1 MVGVYVC
8 FSREKRVVHF
18 PLTRID
24 KQIDFVSLP
33 QWLQE
38 PDSDSDFTSL
48 VKGWPQTRVQP
59 PRGPNQRRTE
69 IRGASVQE
77 EQTLTNL
84 GDRQWFSPAVFLSA
98 PVDQALFSECRY
110 LKKRKKSSGKYY
122 SLSLNLRMC
131 GENPPE
137 YFGSPLVH
145 MV

>member
-1 MVGVYVC
+1 MRSGNSLKNVLLWVDQVFDCVVGVYVC

-110 LKKRKKSSGKYY
+110 LKKKEKKV
-122 SLSLNLRMC
+122 
-131 GENPPE
+131 
-137 YFGSPLVH
+137 LVSIIH
-145 MV
+145 SA